1 MSRRRAPQ
9 PSVPARP
16 NGFEPG
22 TTRAAERAPRARDAA
37 LHRASA
43 RQHALSRTRPAEYA
57 KRRADG
63 LDGDALSARR
73 SWSSAEA
80 APPSPT
86 STATAISTSTLLHG
100 RGGAGGGVS
109 QRAAPAGLASGALL
123 AVDETHTLVAGP
135 GGLTARWAR
144 AGHARDGQVHLG
156 RHSARGL
163 RDDHRSGPACSSPD
177 RRRPLPTWWRPA
189 ARSLPTPWR
198 WPRLASRSPRFSP
211 PARLRARCRARRAAG
226 RRHRGRHRSA
236 RPPLARPPR
245 AWAAAWTS
253 SRRLANPQSVAR
265 RKVGGHTPPRAPP
278 GRSRSVSPA
287 RRRAWLKRGPS
298 SQLEIVRGAG
308 LATDL
313 ARPHTNGLQPE
324 GAGR

>member
-86 STATAISTSTLLHG
+86 STATGISTSTLLHG

-109 QRAAPAGLASGALL
+109 QRAAPAGLAK
-123 AVDETHTLVAGP
+123 
-135 GGLTARWAR
+135 
-144 AGHARDGQVHLG
+144 
-156 RHSARGL
+156 
-163 RDDHRSGPACSSPD
+163 
-177 RRRPLPTWWRPA
+177 
-189 ARSLPTPWR
+189 
-198 WPRLASRSPRFSP
+198 
-211 PARLRARCRARRAAG
+211 RRAAG
-226 RRHRGRHRSA
+226 GRRDPHARGRAWRADSPLGLEPDMLVMGKSISGGIPLGAYGMTTAVARRARVPTVGVLCRRGGDRRHALCQRPGDGRGSRPA
-236 RPPLARPPR
+236 RRGSHPSR
-245 AWAAAWTS
+245 AYEHAAALGERLADGIEAATAAHGLRWRAHREPGRLPGRAHAGSPTLS
-253 SRRLANPQSVAR
+253 RWLVGRSVAIRRLAHRQVALDR
-265 RKVGGHTPPRAPP
+265 
-278 GRSRSVSPA
+278 
-287 RRRAWLKRGPS
+287 
-298 SQLEIVRGAG
+298 
-308 LATDL
+308 
-313 ARPHTNGLQPE
+313 
-324 GAGR
+324 

>member
-86 STATAISTSTLLHG
+86 STATGISTSTLPT
-100 RGGAGGGVS
+100 RACSPVTAS
-109 QRAAPAGLASGALL
+109 RRWPAATAERAADGSQCRATQFNDLWAVERELARGDVACLLAEPALTDTGVVLPAEGFHSGLRRLASQSGALL

-135 GGLTARWAR
+135 GGLTARW
-144 AGHARDGQVHLG
+144 G
-156 RHSARGL
+156 
-163 RDDHRSGPACSSPD
+163 
-177 RRRPLPTWWRPA
+177 
-189 ARSLPTPWR
+189 
-198 WPRLASRSPRFSP
+198 
-211 PARLRARCRARRAAG
+211 
-226 RRHRGRHRSA
+226 
-236 RPPLARPPR
+236 
-245 AWAAAWTS
+245 S
-253 SRRLANPQSVAR
+253 SRTCS
-265 RKVGGHTPPRAPP
+265 
-278 GRSRSVSPA
+278 
-287 RRRAWLKRGPS
+287 
-298 SQLEIVRGAG
+298 
-308 LATDL
+308 
-313 ARPHTNGLQPE
+313 
-324 GAGR
+324 